1 MTGQTSCG
9 SPGCGPILVVD
20 DEATVRRVLAEHL
33 GRGGWDVRE
42 AADGEAALEAAAHER
57 PAAVVLDV
65 RLPGISGWEVCREL
79 RSRFGDSVAVLFVS
93 GERVESMDR
102 VAGFLLGGD
111 DYLVKP
117 FAPSELLARLD
128 RAVRRTPADGGG
140 SPLTRRELEV
150 LRLLAEGRRQPE
162 IARELVISQKTVG
175 THIEH
180 IFGKLGVHSRAE
192 AVAVAYRNRLI
203 AP

>member
-1 MTGQTSCG
+1 MTGQMSCG

-20 DEATVRRVLAEHL
+20 DEPTVRSVVAEHL
-33 GRGGWDVRE
+33 ERGGWDVRE
-42 AADGEAALEAAAHER
+42 AADGESALEAAEHER
-57 PAAVVLDV
+57 PAGVVLDV

-117 FAPSELLARLD
+117 FALSELLARLD
-128 RAVRRTPADGGG
+128 RAVRRVPGDGGS
-140 SPLTRRELEV
+140 SPLTRRELDV

-180 IFGKLGVHSRAE
+180 ILGKLGVHSRAQ
-192 AVAVAYRNRLI
+192 AVALAYRNRLI

>member
-1 MTGQTSCG
+1 MNGHASCG
-9 SPGCGPILVVD
+9 SPGCGPVLVVD
-20 DEATVRRVLAEHL
+20 DDPTLRALVAEHL
-33 GRGGWDVRE
+33 ERAGWDVRE
-42 AADGEAALEAAAHER
+42 ACDGESALEVAARER

-65 RLPGISGWEVCREL
+65 RLPGTSGWEVCREL
-79 RSRFGDSVAVLFVS
+79 RSRFGESVAVVFVS

-117 FAPSELLARLD
+117 FAPAELLARLD
-128 RAVRRTPADGGG
+128 RAVRRAPTGRGD

-180 IFGKLGVHSRAE
+180 ILGKLGVHSRTQ
-192 AVAVAYRNRLI
+192 AVAVAYRERLI

>member
-1 MTGQTSCG
+1 MIGHASCG

-20 DEATVRRVLAEHL
+20 DEAAVRTVVAEHL

-42 AADGEAALEAAAHER
+42 AADGESALEAAARER

-65 RLPGISGWEVCREL
+65 HLPGISGWEVCREL
-79 RSRFGDSVAVLFVS
+79 RSRFGDAVPVLFVS

-117 FAPSELLARLD
+117 FAFGELLARLD
-128 RAVRRTPADGGG
+128 RAVRRAPAAGGD

-150 LRLLAEGRRQPE
+150 LRLLAAGRRQPE

-180 IFGKLGVHSRAE
+180 ILGKLGVHSRAQ
-192 AVAVAYRNRLI
+192 AVAMAYRDGLI

>member
-1 MTGQTSCG
+1 MTGHLSCG
-9 SPGCGPILVVD
+9 SPGRGPILVVD
-20 DEATVRRVLAEHL
+20 DEATVRTAVAEHL

-42 AADGEAALEAAAHER
+42 AASGEAALEAAGNER

-79 RSRFGDSVAVLFVS
+79 RSRFGDAVPVVFVS

-117 FAPSELLARLD
+117 FALGELLARLD
-128 RAVRRTPADGGG
+128 RAVRRTPAGGG
-140 SPLTRRELEV
+140 DPPLTRRELEV
-150 LRLLAEGRRQPE
+150 LRLLAEGRRQGE
-162 IARELVISQKTVG
+162 IARELVISEKTVG

-180 IFGKLGVHSRAE
+180 ILGKLGVHSRAQ
-192 AVAVAYRNRLI
+192 AVAHAYRNRLI

>member
-1 MTGQTSCG
+1 
-9 SPGCGPILVVD
+9 
-20 DEATVRRVLAEHL
+20 
-33 GRGGWDVRE
+33 
-42 AADGEAALEAAAHER
+42 
-57 PAAVVLDV
+57 VVLDV

-117 FAPSELLARLD
+117 FALSELLARLD
-128 RAVRRTPADGGG
+128 RAVRRAPADGGS
-140 SPLTRRELEV
+140 SPLTRRELDV

-180 IFGKLGVHSRAE
+180 ILGKLGVHSRAQ
-192 AVAVAYRNRLI
+192 AVALAYRNRLI